1 MRAYRI
7 AKKRH
12 VLSAFS
18 GEGAR
23 AYGGRW
29 NRPGTPV
36 VYAAQSRALAAL
48 EALAHFGGAERRI
61 AFVMFEIDIADEL
74 MLRLDVSTLP
84 PDWRSPEP
92 RAATQDV
99 GSGWLSSARSAAL
112 LVPSALIPQEYCVL
126 LNPQHPDTTR
136 IMVGYPEPF
145 EFDDRL

>member
-7 AKKRH
+7 AKRRH

-29 NRPGTPV
+29 SNPGTPI

-48 EALAHFGGAERRI
+48 EALAHFAGAERRI
-61 AFVMFEIDIADEL
+61 AFVIFEIDIPDAL
-74 MLRLDVSTLP
+74 ILALDVSTLP

-92 RAATQDV
+92 RAATQDI
-99 GSGWLSSARSAAL
+99 GSDWQSIARSAAL
-112 LVPSALIPQEYCVL
+112 LVPSVLIPQEHCVL
-126 LNPQHPDTTR
+126 LNPEHPDATR
-136 IMVGYPEPF
+136 VMVGYPQV
-145 EFDDRL
+145 FDFDNRL

>member
-7 AKKRH
+7 AKRRH

-18 GEGAR
+18 GEGAW

-29 NRPGTPV
+29 NNPGTPI

-61 AFVMFEIDIADEL
+61 ALVIFEIDIPDEIIL
-74 MLRLDVSTLP
+74 VLDVSTLP

-92 RAATQDV
+92 RATTQDI
-99 GSGWLSSARSAAL
+99 GSDWQSSARSAAL
-112 LVPSALIPQEYCVL
+112 LVPSVLIPQEHGVL
-126 LNPQHPDTTR
+126 LNPEHPDTSHV
-136 IMVGYPEPF
+136 MVGYPQAF
-145 EFDDRL
+145 EFDNRL